1 MFFLVFC
8 LVYCIAYSTFASSN
22 NKRRQNKNGDNP
34 LVAAYTYLNRGL
46 LNRWSETE
54 HTSIIYKPKNWRQ
67 QPHNSA
73 PISMKTL
80 LTTLATIAA
89 LNPEGYT
96 VDAHTLQPVTS
107 GYVVAVKGTQ
117 NSFGDSGLRRVVEYQ
132 RTHKECTAFG
142 GWLDTDSGLYYYDA
156 CVIVPTLG
164 EAMALAKA
172 NEQIAFFCLD
182 NFKEYNQDGTERK

>member
-1 MFFLVFC
+1 M
-8 LVYCIAYSTFASSN
+8 
-22 NKRRQNKNGDNP
+22 
-34 LVAAYTYLNRGL
+34 
-46 LNRWSETE
+46 
-54 HTSIIYKPKNWRQ
+54 
-67 QPHNSA
+67 
-73 PISMKTL
+73 
-80 LTTLATIAA
+80 LTILSTLASIAA

-96 VDAHTLQPVTS
+96 VDAQTLQPVTS

-132 RTHKECTAFG
+132 RTHQECTAFG
-142 GWLDTDSGLYYYDA
+142 GWLDSESGLYYYDA

-182 NFKEYNQDGTERK
+182 NYTEYNQDGTERK